1 MICLIMFYI
10 LKKYILR
17 EKINDKKE
25 VNNEINIVW
34 SLNLISLIICSIILN
49 SISSYDIGYK
59 DIFNNLEIN
68 ITIILQLMLVETI
81 FFNKYIYSHQILSI
95 IIIIIISYYLFILR
109 YLQSEIRSSNILF

>member
-1 MICLIMFYI
+1 MFYI

-81 FFNKYIYSHQILSI
+81 FFTNILFSSNSSNYYHYNYIILSI
-95 IIIIIISYYLFILR
+95 HFKIS
-109 YLQSEIRSSNILF
+109 SIRN